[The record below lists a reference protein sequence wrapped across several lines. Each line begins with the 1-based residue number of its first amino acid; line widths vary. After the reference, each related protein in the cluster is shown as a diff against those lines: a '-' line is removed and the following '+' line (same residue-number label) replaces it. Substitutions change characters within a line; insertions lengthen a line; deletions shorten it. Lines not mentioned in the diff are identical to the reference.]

1 MPIQVITSYKRI
13 PPPPVVLE
21 SAGDDV
27 FPLCDTIIYLE
38 LVVDSIPNLE
48 QGHTILWEQ
57 LSGTPVTLIND
68 DQRIASY
75 VQLPLDETD
84 KVFRVILDQYYPEE
98 QRSTVTVY
106 ATPTSIMDNFSAGD
120 TKHFTPAEPVDYTT
134 IDVSTS
140 ALVPPP
146 AGGHDDDVLLTDVF
160 SIFWDLPPDALLIP
174 YLTQM
179 TLFENDIAVATYSS
193 TDVLEYSGGP
203 EVYNVLTE
211 YIVDAQP
218 SNANSRKVDFFGTTV
233 PSTRAID
240 DTFDGLAFP
249 SDSTVSKFPNVVRV
263 EISVFPESGFSGADV
278 NVGRFINNNEAVDLS
293 PLSTAFAIGTTT
305 IFRTD
310 PGGIGGG

>member
-38 LVVDSIPNLE
+38 LVVDSIPNLD

-57 LSGTPVTLIND
+57 LSGTPVTLLNA

-106 ATPTSIMDNFSAGD
+106 ATPTSIMYNPSHPGD
-120 TKHFTPAEPVDYTT
+120 TKVSTPAEPVDYTT
-134 IDVSTS
+134 IDVTTS
-140 ALVPPP
+140 AVVPPP
-146 AGGHDDDVLLTDVF
+146 GGGHDDDVPLTEVF
-160 SIFWDLPPDALLIP
+160 SIFWELPPDALLIP

-179 TLFENDIAVATYSS
+179 ILFENDIAVATYTTS
-193 TDVLEYSGGP
+193 DVLEYSGGP

-211 YIVDAQP
+211 YIVDAHP
-218 SNANSRKVDFFGTTV
+218 SSANSRKVDFFGTAV

-240 DTFDGLAFP
+240 DIFDGLAFP
-249 SDSTVSKFPNVVRV
+249 SDSIISKFPNVVRA
-263 EISVFPESGFSGADV
+263 ETSIFPESGFTAILVASVAD
-278 NVGRFINNNEAVDLS
+278 NRKNI
-293 PLSTAFAIGTTT
+293 
-305 IFRTD
+305 
-310 PGGIGGG
+310 